1 MGNTKVFG
9 IGFHKTGTTSLAK
22 ALEVLGYRVTGPN
35 GVSDPDISVTVR
47 PMAWKIVEEYD
58 AFQDNPWPVLFRE
71 IDERYPGSKFI
82 LSSRPSDEWIRSVVR
97 HFGGGSTPMR
107 EWIYGV
113 GDPLGQEST
122 YVARY
127 EEHNSAVLAHF
138 RSRPEDLLV
147 LPITEGAGWSELC
160 RFLGHPVPSAAF
172 PTSNRALE
180 RRFPAFRTLR
190 RARDQVVSGI
200 RGM

>member
-1 MGNTKVFG
+1 MGKSKVFG

-35 GVSDPDISVTVR
+35 GVSDRDISVAVR
-47 PMAWKIVEEYD
+47 PMAWKLVEEYD
-58 AFQDNPWPVLFRE
+58 AFQDNPWPILFRE

-82 LSSRPSDEWIRSVVR
+82 LTSRPSDEWIRSIVG

-113 GDPLGQEST
+113 GDPVGHEPT
-122 YVARY
+122 YLARY
-127 EEHNSAVLAHF
+127 EEHHTAVLAHF
-138 RSRPEDLLV
+138 RNRSQDLLV
-147 LPITEGAGWSELC
+147 LPITQGAGWSELC
-160 RFLGHPVPSAAF
+160 QFLGRPLPSAAF
-172 PTSNRALE
+172 PASNRALE

-190 RARDQVVSGI
+190 RARDRVVSGI
-200 RGM
+200 LG